1 LSNGSIG
8 TEELALKTGSA
19 CYGIFQTYEIVAE
32 LFLLAYLVKEGFK
45 KLWK

>member
-1 LSNGSIG
+1 MFDPDWLSKIR
-8 TEELALKTGSA
+8 
-19 CYGIFQTYEIVAE
+19 YGIFQTYEIVAE